1 MKRDIME
8 LKETVDLML
17 SEDYKD
23 RFKAEYYQLKNRYD
37 KLHTMLSK
45 YEAGVDFGVP
55 DLYIGFTPKTPLA
68 TLKKQAIEMHDYLY
82 SLEKRAA
89 VENIEL

>member
-1 MKRDIME
+1 MKRDIVE

-45 YEAGVDFGVP
+45 YEAGVP
-55 DLYIGFTPKTPLA
+55 DLYLGFTPKTPLA
-68 TLKKQAIEMHDYLY
+68 TLKKQVIEMHDYLY

-89 VENIEL
+89 IEHIEL